1 MYYCLLGEVS
11 SIGYSTIG
19 SVHTIDGSFDVNDNI
34 DGSDSK
40 DNIDASS
47 MRVLAPAFG
56 KIEEVERIN
65 TSLADH
71 GMNFS
76 A

>member
-1 MYYCLLGEVS
+1 
-11 SIGYSTIG
+11 
-19 SVHTIDGSFDVNDNI
+19 
-34 DGSDSK
+34 
-40 DNIDASS
+40 

-76 A
+76 AEYRFCFIRKICLIDVLLQLQ